1 MKRIKLAA
9 LAIAFM
15 GNTAFAGG
23 ILTNTNQSVH
33 FLRNPARDAAIG
45 LDGVYS
51 NPAGVAFMSDGL
63 HLGFNWQY
71 AHQTRIVDSQNELF
85 KYGYKNNDN
94 VNKRFK
100 GVANAPFLPSV
111 QAAYNKGNWSY
122 QFNFAVTGGGGKC
135 KFDEGVGSFESV
147 IGAVAQ
153 KLIGTSQMLN
163 QQLAPLGAS
172 VPEVTDYDVDAFM
185 KGEQYYFGFQLGAAR
200 KLTENLS
207 VYGGLRLLV
216 GLGTYEAR
224 MNNIR
229 LMNVMNSDQPPM
241 TLPDY
246 FKDVHKGLTEAGKA
260 VIVNGERIQNG
271 IQQYVT
277 GYMAAGMTQ
286 EQAMATPEV
295 QNLVQQGQ
303 TVAAAGQRLQAVGE
317 QLTESAEKMAPYSNG
332 INLKSDQTG
341 WGIAPVIGVDYKLGN
356 FNFAAKYEFKTRMRM
371 KNNSDLEQSTIE
383 ATDKYVDGT
392 EVPEDSPALLTLGAE
407 WSVVPTVRVSAGY
420 HLYFDKDAHWYQHSE
435 RELKGN
441 SMEYLAGVEW
451 DITDKL
457 QVSTGGQLTRYQL
470 SDSYMND
477 MSFVVNSWTFGLGLG
492 YQLNKTV
499 KLNAAYFQTNYSD
512 YNMDTPAKEMTSLGI
527 GISAGHSKFTRTNR
541 VIGVGC
547 ELTF

>member
-85 KYGYKNNDN
+85 KLGYKNNGN
-94 VNKRFK
+94 ANKRFK

-172 VPEVTDYDVDAFM
+172 VPNVTGYDVDAFM

-229 LMNVMNSDQPPM
+229 VMNGDQGM

-246 FKDVHKGLTEAGKA
+246 FKGINDGLTNAKA
-260 VIVNGERIQNG
+260 TLTANGELIQNG
-271 IQQYVT
+271 IQQYVA

-527 GISAGHSKFTRTNR
+527 GIPAGHSKFTRTNR

>member
-1 MKRIKLAA
+1 MS
-9 LAIAFM
+9 M
-15 GNTAFAGG
+15 
-23 ILTNTNQSVH
+23 
-33 FLRNPARDAAIG
+33 PA
-45 LDGVYS
+45 
-51 NPAGVAFMSDGL
+51 
-63 HLGFNWQY
+63 
-71 AHQTRIVDSQNELF
+71 
-85 KYGYKNNDN
+85 
-94 VNKRFK
+94 
-100 GVANAPFLPSV
+100 V
-111 QAAYNKGNWSY
+111 Q
-122 QFNFAVTGGGGKC
+122 
-135 KFDEGVGSFESV
+135 E
-147 IGAVAQ
+147 
-153 KLIGTSQMLN
+153 
-163 QQLAPLGAS
+163 
-172 VPEVTDYDVDAFM
+172 
-185 KGEQYYFGFQLGAAR
+185 
-200 KLTENLS
+200 
-207 VYGGLRLLV
+207 
-216 GLGTYEAR
+216 
-224 MNNIR
+224 
-229 LMNVMNSDQPPM
+229 
-241 TLPDY
+241 
-246 FKDVHKGLTEAGKA
+246 
-260 VIVNGERIQNG
+260 
-271 IQQYVT
+271 
-277 GYMAAGMTQ
+277 
-286 EQAMATPEV
+286 
-295 QNLVQQGQ
+295 LVQKGQ
-303 TVAAAGQRLQAVGE
+303 AVAAAGQRLQAVGE

-512 YNMDTPAKEMTSLGI
+512 YNMDTPAKEMASLGI
-527 GISAGHSKFTRTNR
+527 GIPAGHSKFTRTNR

>member
-85 KYGYKNNDN
+85 KLGYKNNGN
-94 VNKRFK
+94 ANKRFK

-172 VPEVTDYDVDAFM
+172 VPNVTGYDVDAFM

-229 LMNVMNSDQPPM
+229 VMNGDQGM

-246 FKDVHKGLTEAGKA
+246 FKGINDGLTNAKA
-260 VIVNGERIQNG
+260 TLTANGELIQNG
-271 IQQYVT
+271 IQQYVA

-407 WSVVPTVRVSAGY
+407 WSVVPTVRLSAGY

-527 GISAGHSKFTRTNR
+527 GIPAGHSKFTRTNR